1 MLNGFGPAQVPIS
14 AHGMQVLYPLR
25 PCMRIA
31 LSEKELQAILSSA
44 QEAMCDAARETLRRN
59 EQKQEAALQDFLVRT
74 GKVNTDV

>member
-1 MLNGFGPAQVPIS
+1 
-14 AHGMQVLYPLR
+14 
-25 PCMRIA
+25 MRIA

-74 GKVNTDV
+74 GKVDTDV